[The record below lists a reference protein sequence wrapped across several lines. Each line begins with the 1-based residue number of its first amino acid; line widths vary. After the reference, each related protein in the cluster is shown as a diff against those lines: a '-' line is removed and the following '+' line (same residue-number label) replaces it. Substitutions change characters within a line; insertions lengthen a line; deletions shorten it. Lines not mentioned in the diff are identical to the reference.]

1 METMIPRGK
10 SLCATCGKIT
20 DEILFYDHNRRLA
33 LCYHPKD
40 HAVTSESGAV
50 SGPIALRSYDRE
62 SQIPKKITIRYSDA
76 ARNAPDITLNNRICP
91 YCWHEKSQITYL
103 SPWIGQHRCY
113 VIGMAGA
120 SSAGKTHW
128 MRSATYANSLTRYM
142 KHTLRPMDDKA
153 VNLSSVR
160 MDPTQKNML
169 DIRDFEVLDGHGR
182 VRCMLR
188 MVDLSGEYFMQD
200 SAATEEDLPYLHC
213 CDAIHYILDGS
224 LTEPIGNLAFAK
236 DLIDSSVTTD
246 RLRIAISFAKSD
258 KLLRRVKRQ
267 DPSLFYEDGAGNRIP
282 VLNESSLCFQQPPA
296 NETLQHFA
304 LRMSLNR
311 HIICKLHH
319 MLDLGILAE
328 EDRKGDIGYFILSN
342 GVEIDEKT
350 FDYSKQRCVYDPL
363 IWILY
368 SLGLYRFPE
377 EESK

>member
-282 VLNESSLCFQQPPA
+282 VLNESSLCFQQP
-296 NETLQHFA
+296 
-304 LRMSLNR
+304 
-311 HIICKLHH
+311 
-319 MLDLGILAE
+319 
-328 EDRKGDIGYFILSN
+328 DRKS
-342 GVEIDEKT
+342 V
-350 FDYSKQRCVYDPL
+350 V
-363 IWILY
+363 
-368 SLGLYRFPE
+368 
-377 EESK
+377 